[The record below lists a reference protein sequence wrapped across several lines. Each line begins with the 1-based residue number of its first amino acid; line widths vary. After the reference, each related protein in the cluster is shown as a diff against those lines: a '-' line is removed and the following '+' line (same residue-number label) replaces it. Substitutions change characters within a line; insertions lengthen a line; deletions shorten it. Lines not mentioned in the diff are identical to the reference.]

1 MTITDIDTYRSG
13 LRLIIRFL
21 RGQENYF
28 LLVTIFFSSP
38 QNNLIAG
45 IFFRNHILHYIMI
58 FQIFRQRY

>member
-21 RGQENYF
+21 GGQENYF

-38 QNNLIAG
+38 QNKISGVNKI
-45 IFFRNHILHYIMI
+45 YIDMGNWQK
-58 FQIFRQRY
+58 FELYNE

>member
-21 RGQENYF
+21 GGQENYF

-38 QNNLIAG
+38 QNIISGVNKI
-45 IFFRNHILHYIMI
+45 YIDMGNWQK
-58 FQIFRQRY
+58 FELYNE